1 MATNIGLITLE
12 MRDVWYVGV
21 SDSVVVTF
29 SAATASKG
37 EGSRV
42 LTVLAPTFLN
52 KFLFK
57 FTWCD
62 V

>member
-1 MATNIGLITLE
+1 